1 MAAIKSKETTVE
13 ILSNFIREFRVLIS
27 DQRNRAELILS
38 RFISYCRVFTRCH
51 GGSVTDGAVYH
62 HYHHNHS
69 ILRSNQLT

>member
-1 MAAIKSKETTVE
+1 MAAIKIKETTVE

-51 GGSVTDGAVYH
+51 GAMAV
-62 HYHHNHS
+62 
-69 ILRSNQLT
+69 